1 MAKSAGVRRPSK
13 PRVPMQG
20 GMCHPYEQ
28 PPWTSGVPK
37 PVRSAGMQQFRNV
50 STIKPGQGTSGD
62 GTTARKIGR

>member
-1 MAKSAGVRRPSK
+1 
-13 PRVPMQG
+13 MQG